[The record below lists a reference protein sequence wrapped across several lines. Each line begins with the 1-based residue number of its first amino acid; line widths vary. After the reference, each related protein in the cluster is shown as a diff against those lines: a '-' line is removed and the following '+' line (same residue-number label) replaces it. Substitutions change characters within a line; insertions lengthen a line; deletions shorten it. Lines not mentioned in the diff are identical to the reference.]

1 MLVGLLST
9 GGVATEVAA
18 PGAFATP
25 IAWGYV
31 GPSGALPAPWA
42 PLAPWTLYDDG
53 TVVIGAGDVR
63 GINLIDGSAWGGEPT
78 VSPWDAYR
86 NLVQHIVFTEP
97 VNAVANLS
105 GLFANLPNLT
115 AIDGFEYFNI
125 NTVGEQVWMSNL
137 FRGSSS
143 LTTLDVSDWDVSN
156 VTRFRSMFRDAS
168 GLHTIIGINDWT
180 TSSLHT
186 MPDLFLNASSLTE
199 LDLSNWDTSR
209 VTGGSGN
216 GMHRAFQG
224 MAGLTTLNL
233 AGWDTTTAQTVTP
246 PGQREGSLLSAAGMG
261 DMFAG
266 SSSLRQLTLGSNW
279 GVAPDANTNLPE
291 PPNNATYT
299 GMWVNV
305 GNGTIYAPEETHTFT
320 SAQLMNVTSAP
331 YSADTWVWQRRI
343 PLLLVIFESAGNGTI
358 TPALTVTEPNGT
370 IAPSLAI
377 HPMPYSCF

>member
-1 MLVGLLST
+1 
-9 GGVATEVAA
+9 
-18 PGAFATP
+18 
-25 IAWGYV
+25 
-31 GPSGALPAPWA
+31 
-42 PLAPWTLYDDG
+42 
-53 TVVIGAGDVR
+53 
-63 GINLIDGSAWGGEPT
+63 
-78 VSPWDAYR
+78 
-86 NLVQHIVFTEP
+86 
-97 VNAVANLS
+97 
-105 GLFANLPNLT
+105 
-115 AIDGFEYFNI
+115 
-125 NTVGEQVWMSNL
+125 
-137 FRGSSS
+137 
-143 LTTLDVSDWDVSN
+143 
-156 VTRFRSMFRDAS
+156 
-168 GLHTIIGINDWT
+168 
-180 TSSLHT
+180 
-186 MPDLFLNASSLTE
+186 
-199 LDLSNWDTSR
+199 
-209 VTGGSGN
+209 
-216 GMHRAFQG
+216 